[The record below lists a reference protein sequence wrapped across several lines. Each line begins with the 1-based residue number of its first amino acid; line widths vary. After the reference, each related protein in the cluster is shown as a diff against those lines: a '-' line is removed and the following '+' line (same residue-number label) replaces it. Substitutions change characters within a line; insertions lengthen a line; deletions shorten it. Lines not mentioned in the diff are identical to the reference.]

1 MQGKIFADSLNL
13 YQDEAK
19 ILFNYYKKA
28 AEKIVKEE
36 MVLEES
42 IGNSKAIIELNQ
54 RARTRGIV
62 ISVVF
67 PAAALLSTLA
77 AFLVLEYFVF
87 YPLVL
92 VLGAVWGIVT
102 IVKAGKTIEAETDK
116 IAAFEE
122 AFKEIRRD
130 YHVKKLGVLYVPVAG
145 RIPFEDKSFMVDYA
159 GTVENT
165 NFTLSAVRQPGE
177 LLSSLTELE
186 KGIGEVPVV
195 ETTADAEETD
205 TADYST
211 SLQNTTIYDYMG
223 NIDRQVRNISYLLR
237 DNDTLAL
244 SLPVI
249 LPKSGSMNFIREYGA
264 CETGNS
270 PVVNVFN
277 IDGFKEK
284 IDAFYSLNSTKKDFE
299 KNTNENQI
307 LYFRKLIVRLAE
319 SVPYLCQSKINGS
332 AKIIEYGN
340 KIFAVVLKSAFNH
353 YSPALEAE
361 EIERIRTASFD
372 YQESVDDYTPF
383 ALKSSS
389 RVKYD
394 IFSGSWI
401 AEDQSRT
408 TMPFGMH
415 QIQEEIFMPVIQNL
429 MAENRVERLR
439 IYNNIQD
446 QKRDYLNQWHRDTE
460 DFYGRN
466 RAQSADIINLM
477 RETYADWMASFNT
490 YKALQETQ
498 NSMKE
503 SRTLDAAEVQEQNN
517 AAEDVVAFEAQAAQ
531 HNRKQEEFTEYMD
544 RIHEDINAKA
554 AQFGYVE
561 YYEASLRDAESR
573 DFARSADGIQEL
585 DPRRKKLLIVN
596 PYMAKYAKLP
606 PPPRVEQKL
615 YDDLSINLKPYS
627 ALEEDA

>member
-1 MQGKIFADSLNL
+1 MQGKVFADSLNL

-36 MVLEES
+36 TALEES

-54 RARTRGIV
+54 KARTRGLV
-62 ISVVF
+62 ISIVF

-77 AFLVLEYFVF
+77 VFLVLEYFVF

-92 VLGAVWGIVT
+92 ALGAVWGIVT
-102 IVKAGKTIEAETDK
+102 IVKARKTIDAETEK

-145 RIPFEDKSFMVDYA
+145 KIPFEDKSFMVDYA

-177 LLSSLTELE
+177 LLSSLKELE
-186 KGIGEVPVV
+186 KGISEIPMV
-195 ETTADAEETD
+195 ETASDAEETD

-211 SLQNTTIYDYMG
+211 SIQNITMYDYMG

-249 LPKSGSMNFIREYGA
+249 LPKSDSMNFIREYGA
-264 CETGNS
+264 DETGNN

-284 IDAFYSLNSTKKDFE
+284 IGAFYSLNSTKKDFE

-307 LYFRKLIVRLAE
+307 IYFKKLIARLAE
-319 SVPYLCQSKINGS
+319 SVPYLCQSKISGS
-332 AKIIEYGN
+332 AKITEYGN
-340 KIFAVVLKSAFNH
+340 KIFAAVLKSAFNH

-466 RAQSADIINLM
+466 RAQSADVINLM

-503 SRTLDAAEVQEQNN
+503 SHTLDAAEVQEQDN
-517 AAEDVVAFEAQAAQ
+517 AAEDVIAFEAQAVQ

-573 DFARSADGIQEL
+573 DFARSTEGIQEL
-585 DPRRKKLLIVN
+585 DPRRKKLLVVN

-615 YDDLSINLKPYS
+615 YDDLSINLKSYS
-627 ALEEDA
+627 SLEEDA